1 MVRALP
7 RPSEWVQ
14 MVNYTIAGVTPIA
27 TAQELVDMV
36 IKRIPDAIID
46 FDPDLALLEVIEK
59 LLLPI
64 DDRYAR
70 KEWNWK
76 PEYDQERIIDD
87 FLEELKL
94 HPERYA

>member
-1 MVRALP
+1 
-7 RPSEWVQ
+7 
-14 MVNYTIAGVTPIA
+14 
-27 TAQELVDMV
+27 MV

>member
-1 MVRALP
+1 MI
-7 RPSEWVQ
+7 RPKVL
-14 MVNYTIAGVTPIA
+14 
-27 TAQELVDMV
+27 ELVDMV
-36 IKRIPDAIID
+36 IKRIPDAKID

-64 DDRYAR
+64 DDRYA
-70 KEWNWK
+70 KDEWNWK

-94 HPERYA
+94 HSERYA